1 MNDCKV
7 KISVDVCGESALNK
21 VSLLI
26 AEQDKTGDMSPK
38 LSIRDICKQVAEEFN
53 ASNEG
58 AHVKWETLRKAY
70 QRAQKVG
77 TCPQS
82 NTTDKVTICNPHEKE
97 LVPLD
102 VPMIN
107 STTIDTTKYITI
119 EEHNRI
125 IFEYEKASFE
135 DAERFTK
142 IISELEKQLQSK
154 HISKEEAN
162 VLIMDQPP
170 EESTLI
176 NRSTVFNFIKKYG
189 NEFQC
194 MALKD
199 DNLPNE
205 KLFKVFVKVREQ
217 YKTSTPPPAWNKEII
232 NATGILS
239 F

>member
-1 MNDCKV
+1 LV
-7 KISVDVCGESALNK
+7 
-21 VSLLI
+21 
-26 AEQDKTGDMSPK
+26 
-38 LSIRDICKQVAEEFN
+38 
-53 ASNEG
+53 
-58 AHVKWETLRKAY
+58 HVPTL
-70 QRAQKVG
+70 
-77 TCPQS
+77 
-82 NTTDKVTICNPHEKE
+82 EKE

-107 STTIDTTKYITI
+107 SATECIVDTTKYITI

-154 HISKEEAN
+154 HISKEEVN

-176 NRSTVFNFIKKYG
+176 IRSTIFNFIKRYG

>member
-1 MNDCKV
+1 MSGCDVVINTTICGNSAVDKV
-7 KISVDVCGESALNK
+7 AALMASGVGLNE
-21 VSLLI
+21 
-26 AEQDKTGDMSPK
+26 A
-38 LSIRDICKQVAEEFN
+38 CKQVAIETDKEHGTTTKWT
-53 ASNEG
+53 A
-58 AHVKWETLRKAY
+58 VKKKV
-70 QRAQKVG
+70 QRANQLG
-77 TCPQS
+77 TVSPPKKKLEHVA
-82 NTTDKVTICNPHEKE
+82 TLEKE
-97 LVPLD
+97 LVPLA
-102 VPMIN
+102 VPMVN

-217 YKTSTPPPAWNKEII
+217 YKTSTPPPAWDKEII

>member
-1 MNDCKV
+1 MSECKV
-7 KISVDVCGESALNK
+7 KISVDICGESALDK
-21 VSLLI
+21 VTKLVI
-26 AEQDKTGDMSPK
+26 GYVDDKGVTCNPLQLK
-38 LSIRDICKQVAEEFN
+38 TACKQVADEFN
-53 ASNEG
+53 STNNG
-58 AHVKWETLRKAY
+58 AHVKWQTLRQSY
-70 QRAQKVG
+70 YRAQKVG
-77 TCPQS
+77 TCNPP
-82 NTTDKVTICNPHEKE
+82 TTIEGVTCNPHEKV
-97 LVPLD
+97 LVPLA
-102 VPMIN
+102 VPMVN

-176 NRSTVFNFIKKYG
+176 NRSTIFNFIKRYG